1 MKVPEVIYQIL
12 DKPVSKDEVQGK
24 TDIPQTLEEFMA
36 EMKESRSDAK
46 TFALRLREMV
56 SLELLSSYIY
66 I

>member
-1 MKVPEVIYQIL
+1 MIYKIL
-12 DKPVSKDEVQGK
+12 DEPVSKDEVQGK